1 MKIPFNRPPITL
13 KGIEYIRTALGHE
26 RLSGEGYFN
35 ETCQTWFKSYFKCEA
50 AFLTPSCTSAL
61 EMGMMLMGIKPGDE
75 VILPSFTFTSTATAI
90 VLFGGV
96 PVFIDS
102 DPHTMN
108 MDVTL
113 IEKAITLK
121 TKAILPVHYAG
132 VSCDMDNIM
141 AIADKYKLWVM
152 ADAAQC
158 MGSFYDGKPLGS
170 FGHLSAF
177 SFHDTKNIVC
187 GEGGALIINDPSF
200 VKRAEI
206 IRDKG
211 TNRKSFF
218 RGEVDKYSWVDLGS
232 SYLLSEFSA
241 AYLLSQL
248 ESLEEI
254 TYNRIQIW
262 NYYQEELE
270 EFEDK
275 GLLRRPVIPDYTQHN
290 AHIYYMI
297 FPTEKASD
305 DLKSFLNCKGV
316 MASTHYV
323 PLHSSD
329 AGRKF
334 GRFLE
339 PITVV
344 NRQANCLLRL
354 PLYYG
359 MTAKEYSYV
368 IQMVKE
374 FYARYI

>member
-1 MKIPFNRPPITL
+1 MKVPFNRPPITL

-35 ETCQTWFKSYFKCEA
+35 EACQTWFKSYFDCEA

-75 VILPSFTFTSTATAI
+75 IILPSFTFTSTATSV

-113 IEKAITLK
+113 IEKAITPK
-121 TKAILPVHYAG
+121 TKAILPVHYGG
-132 VSCDMDNIM
+132 VSCDMSNIM
-141 AIADKYKLWVM
+141 AIADKYNLWVM

-158 MGSFYDGKPLGS
+158 MGSSYDGKPLGS

-254 TYNRIQIW
+254 TCNRIQNW
-262 NYYQEELE
+262 NYYHDALK

-275 GLLRRPVIPDYTQHN
+275 GLLRRPIIPAYAQHN

-305 DLKSFLNCKGV
+305 DLKTFLNCKGV

-334 GRFLE
+334 GRYLE
-339 PITVV
+339 PMTVV

-359 MTAKEYSYV
+359 MTVKEYSYV

>member
-1 MKIPFNRPPITL
+1 
-13 KGIEYIRTALGHE
+13 
-26 RLSGEGYFN
+26 
-35 ETCQTWFKSYFKCEA
+35 
-50 AFLTPSCTSAL
+50 
-61 EMGMMLMGIKPGDE
+61 
-75 VILPSFTFTSTATAI
+75 
-90 VLFGGV
+90 
-96 PVFIDS
+96 
-102 DPHTMN
+102 

-113 IEKAITLK
+113 IEKAITPK
-121 TKAILPVHYAG
+121 TKAILPVHYGG
-132 VSCDMDNIM
+132 VSCDMSNIM
-141 AIADKYKLWVM
+141 AIADKYNLWVM

-158 MGSFYDGKPLGS
+158 MGSSYDGKPLGS

-254 TYNRIQIW
+254 TCNRIQNW
-262 NYYQEELE
+262 NYYHDALK

-275 GLLRRPVIPDYTQHN
+275 GLLRRPIIPAYAQHN

-305 DLKSFLNCKGV
+305 DLKTFLNCKGV

-334 GRFLE
+334 GRYLE
-339 PITVV
+339 PMTVV

-359 MTAKEYSYV
+359 MTVKEYSYV